1 MTDEKQ
7 NPTTETPA
15 TDNAATAGG
24 GADHHS
30 HDRGCWRHHHC
41 HGRPRRWKIF
51 GAVALIAL
59 FGFVLGKASGHHHC
73 DYGHYGQRFEQ
84 QQMQSDASASRSESL
99 SVILD
104 GIEAT
109 PQQRSKAVQLF
120 R

>member
-7 NPTTETPA
+7 TPETETSA
-15 TDNAATAGG
+15 TDNTTSTGDSAESRRPHDGKCW
-24 GADHHS
+24 S
-30 HDRGCWRHHHC
+30 HRRHC
-41 HGRPRRWKIF
+41 GSRRWKIF

-59 FGFVLGKASGHHHC
+59 FGFFLGKVSGHHHC

-84 QQMQSDASASRSESL
+84 QQMQSDARASRSESL

-109 PQQRSKAVQLF
+109 PEQRSKAVQLF